1 VQRWTGLDAIPDDV
15 GPCVVS
21 IGVFDGVHRGH
32 RSILK
37 RAVDAA
43 KERDALSVVVT
54 FDPHPAKVVGRPV
67 PLTLTDLHRRVQRL
81 ADVGVDRVVVLPF
94 TREISEWAPEEFV
107 QRLLVDRLHVVHLVV
122 GENFRF
128 GHKQAGD
135 VELLARMGA
144 DYGFTVDAV
153 GLLTG
158 AGEGVPVSSTWI
170 RGRIAAGDVAAA
182 AQGLGYL
189 YSVSG
194 PVVRGNGRGKPMG
207 YPTANVD
214 VAEDI
219 AVPAD
224 GIYAGWLLRAPS
236 FENPF
241 GPRTRLPA
249 AISIGTNPTF
259 DGAERRVEAFVIDV
273 IPRDSLD
280 LYGERVSVEFVQWLR
295 GMVKF
300 EGIEPLIEQMADDVR
315 RTREVLEAANA
326 QDPVDSS
333 GQK

>member
-1 VQRWTGLDAIPDDV
+1 MQRWTGRDAIPDDV

-32 RSILK
+32 RSILG
-37 RAVDAA
+37 RTVEAA
-43 KERDALSVVVT
+43 KARDALSVVVT

-67 PLTLTDLHRRVQRL
+67 PLALTDLHRRVQLL
-81 ADVGVDRVVVLPF
+81 ADVGIDRVVVLPF

-107 QRLLVDRLHVVHLVV
+107 QRLLVDRLHVVHVVV

-153 GLLTG
+153 GLLTSD
-158 AGEGVPVSSTWI
+158 ETVPVSSTWI
-170 RGRIAAGDVAAA
+170 RERIAGGDVTAAA
-182 AQGLGYL
+182 LGLGYP

-224 GIYAGWLLRAPS
+224 GIYAGWLVRAPS

-241 GPRTRLPA
+241 GPRTRMPA

-259 DGAERRVEAFVIDV
+259 DGTERRVEAFVIDV
-273 IPRDSLD
+273 VPRDSLD

-300 EGIEPLIEQMADDVR
+300 DGIEPLIEQMAEDVR
-315 RTREVLEAANA
+315 RTREVLQAASA
-326 QDPVDSS
+326 QDPVDSP

>member
-1 VQRWTGLDAIPDDV
+1 VQRWTGLDGVPDDV

-32 RSILK
+32 RSILA
-37 RAVDAA
+37 RAVAA
-43 KERDALSVVVT
+43 ARERDALAVVVT

-67 PLTLTDLHRRVQRL
+67 PLMLADLHRRAQLL
-81 ADVGVDRVVVLPF
+81 ADVGIDRLVVLPF

-107 QRLLVDRLHVVHLVV
+107 ERLLVGRLHVVHVVV

-144 DYGFTVDAV
+144 ELGFTVEAV
-153 GLLTG
+153 PLLTSG
-158 AGEGVPVSSTWI
+158 DTIPFSSTWI
-170 RGRIAAGDVAAA
+170 RERIAAGDVAAA
-182 AQGLGYL
+182 AQGLGRL
-189 YSVSG
+189 YAVSG

-214 VAEDI
+214 VREDA

-224 GIYAGWLLRAPS
+224 GIYAGWLVRSTRPGDPDS
-236 FENPF
+236 
-241 GPRTRLPA
+241 PRVRLPA

-259 DGAERRVEAFVIDV
+259 DGTERRVEAHVIDANN
-273 IPRDSLD
+273 DTLD

-295 GMVKF
+295 GMVRF
-300 EGIEPLIEQMADDVR
+300 EGVEPLVAQMADDVR
-315 RTREVLEAANA
+315 RTRDVLGAAESR
-326 QDPVDSS
+326 DPVA
-333 GQK
+333 